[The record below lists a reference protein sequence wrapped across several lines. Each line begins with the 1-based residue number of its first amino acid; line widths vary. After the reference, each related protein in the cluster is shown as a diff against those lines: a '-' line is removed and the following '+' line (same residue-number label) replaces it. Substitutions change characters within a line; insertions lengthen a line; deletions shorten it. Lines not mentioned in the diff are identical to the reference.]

1 VSEPIRDTGGIKDFY
16 NDPATVRAYLT
27 KRTTQPLNSV
37 LHERQVAFLN
47 AAIDRFAPRR
57 MLEVAPGPGRLSA
70 EVRSIAVPVAM
81 DASPNMLAEARR
93 RTREAGM
100 PQWSFARGD
109 AFRLPFATDAFDFAY
124 SIRLVRHFDR
134 AGRMQLYRE
143 FQRVLRPGGHFVIDA
158 QNKLVSEPHRLKQG
172 LDKYP
177 VYDELWLRDELLGEL
192 AEAGFVDVHLEGLI
206 RQFNWQWWLNRLRRF
221 RLGAPARVLI
231 RALEWTPDHNPSTW
245 MVLCQVPAKT
255 QRTT

>member
-1 VSEPIRDTGGIKDFY
+1 VSEPIRDTGGIKAFY
-16 NDPATVRAYLT
+16 DDPATVRGYLAR
-27 KRTTQPLNSV
+27 RTTQPLNSV

-47 AAIDRFAPRR
+47 AMIDRFAPRR

-70 EVRSIAVPVAM
+70 EVRSVAIPVAM

-109 AFRLPFATDAFDFAY
+109 AFRLPFASGAFDFAY

-134 AGRMQLYRE
+134 AGRQKLYRE
-143 FQRVLRPGGHFVIDA
+143 FQRVLRPGGHLVIDA

-177 VYDELWLRDELLGEL
+177 VYDELWLRDELLAEL
-192 AEAGFVDVHLEGLI
+192 AESGFVNVRLEGLI
-206 RQFNWQWWLNRLRRF
+206 RQFTWQWRLNRLRRF
-221 RLGAPARVLI
+221 RLGTPARVLI
-231 RALEWTPDHNPSTW
+231 RALEWSPDRNPSTW
-245 MVLCQVPAKT
+245 MVLCEVPA
-255 QRTT
+255 R